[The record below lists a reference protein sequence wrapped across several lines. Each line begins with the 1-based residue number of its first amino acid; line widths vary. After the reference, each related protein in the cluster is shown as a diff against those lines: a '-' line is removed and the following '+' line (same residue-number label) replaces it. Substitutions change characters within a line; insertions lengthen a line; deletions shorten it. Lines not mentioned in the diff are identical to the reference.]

1 VRTSKGKRRRS
12 RHDVSVLPAPALTA
26 LVPEDAKDYLEIV
39 NLEQV
44 VGRWKD
50 TARRHGVG
58 AALHDME
65 CRVLNKVSR
74 FEILKG
80 MVVEPSDVTDPTL
93 FDAPGYQG
101 RFVDPAEL
109 EPLARARQD
118 DLDPGFLEEAKRRGD
133 RCYAMF
139 EGDALAAY
147 GWYAHQPTPIDEHF
161 RLHFDDD
168 YTYMFKGYTVP
179 DHRGKRLHAVAM
191 CRALQTLAAEGKRG
205 LVSYVAS
212 NNFASLKST
221 ERMGYRLFGDVYLVR
236 AAGRSFSYATTG
248 CRPYGFRVES
258 LPDRPY

>member
-1 VRTSKGKRRRS
+1 
-12 RHDVSVLPAPALTA
+12 
-26 LVPEDAKDYLEIV
+26 V

-44 VGRWKD
+44 VGHFQD

-58 AALHDME
+58 AALHDVE
-65 CRVLNKVSR
+65 CRMLNKVSR

-80 MVVEPSDVTDPTL
+80 MVVEPADVTDPAL
-93 FDAPGYQG
+93 FEAPGYQG
-101 RFVDPAEL
+101 RFVDPAIL
-109 EPLARARQD
+109 QTRARAGEAE
-118 DLDPGFLEEAKRRGD
+118 LDPGFLEEAARRGD

-139 EGDALAAY
+139 EGDALVCY

-161 RLHFDDD
+161 QLHFDAA

-179 DHRGKRLHAVAM
+179 AHRGKRLHAVGM
-191 CRALQTLAAEGKRG
+191 CRALRAFADEGRRG

-221 ERMGYRLFGDVYLVR
+221 ARMGYRQFGDIYLVR
-236 AAGRSFSYATTG
+236 AAGRSFSYATPG
-248 CRPYGFRVES
+248 CRPYGFRVEP